1 MKSYLTALDDGSF
14 MRVQYGSKING
25 LLVEYYDKD
34 YNLTGTKIIGKELPV
49 FGGFYATKDNYYVE
63 RITQTKTIQKKYI
76 ELQNTINT
84 GTR

>member
-34 YNLTGTKIIGKELPV
+34 FNLTGTKIIGQELPV
-49 FGGFYATKDNYYVE
+49 FGGFYAPKTKYDKHWNK
-63 RITQTKTIQKKYI
+63 ITS
-76 ELQNTINT
+76 T
-84 GTR
+84 GLTNHLMDM

>member
-34 YNLTGTKIIGKELPV
+34 FNLTGTKIIGKELQFLV
-49 FGGFYATKDNYYVE
+49 DFM
-63 RITQTKTIQKKYI
+63 QQKI
-76 ELQNTINT
+76 IIMS
-84 GTR
+84 